1 MSVFIVGGDRL
12 GNIGN
17 NLKKIGFVQIF
28 HEKGRKKVK
37 KKKDLYIP
45 GEAGLVIVLTD
56 YVNHNI
62 AATIKRE
69 AKDRAVPVLYAKRSW
84 SAISKKLEQC
94 YWQRAGAG

>member
-1 MSVFIVGGDRL
+1 MSVLIIGGDRL

-17 NLKKIGFVQIF
+17 NLKRIGFIQIV
-28 HEKGRKKVK
+28 HEKGRKKVRK
-37 KKKDLYIP
+37 NRSICIP
-45 GEAGLVIVLTD
+45 EEAGLVIVLTD

-62 AATIKRE
+62 AATIKRK

-94 YWQRAGAG
+94 YWQRAGT